1 MALNLPSD
9 APRLQD
15 LHADLERTLI
25 NEYLRGRGHDPDR
38 LRDRDDAEAHLLLT
52 EASTYA
58 AGRLTEVEARAHYVH
73 DIHRLTG
80 ES

>member
-1 MALNLPSD
+1 MALNLPPD

-15 LHADLERTLI
+15 LHAELERALI
-25 NEYLRGRGHDPDR
+25 NEYLRGRGFEPAS
-38 LRDRDDAEAHLLLT
+38 LRDRDDPEAHLLLA

-73 DIHRLTG
+73 DLHAKD
-80 ES
+80 

>member
-1 MALNLPSD
+1 MALNLPPD

-15 LHADLERTLI
+15 LHADFERALI
-25 NEYLRGRGHDPDR
+25 NEYLRARGQDPDL
-38 LRDRDDAEAHLLLT
+38 LRNRDDAEAHLLLT

-73 DIHRLTG
+73 DIHRLPG
-80 ES
+80 E

>member
-1 MALNLPSD
+1 MALNLPPD

-15 LHADLERTLI
+15 LHADLERALI
-25 NEYLRGRGHDPDR
+25 NEFLRGRGHDPNA
-38 LRDRDDAEAHLLLT
+38 LRDRDDAEAHVLLR

-73 DIHRLTG
+73 DTHAR
-80 ES
+80 E

>member
-25 NEYLRGRGHDPDR
+25 NEYLRTLGHDPER
-38 LRDRDDAEAHLLLT
+38 LRDRDDAEAHRLLAQ
-52 EASTYA
+52 ASTYA

-73 DIHRLTG
+73 DIHRLPG